1 MYIVYYN
8 LFVSELCII
17 IYWMLENNLICM
29 KNCIW
34 RCDGDNVFHIF
45 GGLKFELQRKRYDE
59 NSLNAKIIYVC

>member
-1 MYIVYYN
+1 
-8 LFVSELCII
+8 
-17 IYWMLENNLICM
+17 MLENNLICM
-29 KNCIW
+29 KNCFW